1 MSAMP
6 TLHIRNVPAG
16 TVNRLKRRAKNNGRS
31 LNAEIVA
38 ALEASVD
45 EEQRREW
52 VSKRLEELR
61 AEFVLPEGAPDAVEL
76 IRQGR
81 EERARE
87 IERRARGT

>member
-16 TVNRLKRRAKNNGRS
+16 IVNRLKRRAKKNGRS

-38 ALEASVD
+38 ALEASVE

-61 AEFVLPEGAPDAVEL
+61 AEFVLPAGSPDAVEL